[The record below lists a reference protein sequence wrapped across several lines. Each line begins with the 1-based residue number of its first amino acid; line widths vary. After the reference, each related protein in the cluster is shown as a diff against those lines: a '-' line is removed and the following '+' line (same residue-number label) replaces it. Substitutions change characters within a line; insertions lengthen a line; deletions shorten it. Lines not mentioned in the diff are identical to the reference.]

1 MAPIP
6 EEKLT
11 EFYAKMLDEVETS
24 SDEEQ
29 TGITHSGE
37 LLSETKSANFDD
49 SDGEYKGD
57 VAKFEKEVCTYW
69 LQVICVLPIILR

>member
-6 EEKLT
+6 EEKLN
-11 EFYAKMLDEVETS
+11 EFYAKMLDEDETS

-29 TGITHSGE
+29 TGIPHSGE
-37 LLSETKSANFDD
+37 ILSETKSTNFDD

-57 VAKFEKEVCTYW
+57 VAKFDKEVCTS
-69 LQVICVLPIILR
+69 I

>member
-1 MAPIP
+1 VAPIP
-6 EEKLT
+6 EEKLNQ
-11 EFYAKMLDEVETS
+11 FYAKMLDAAGTS

-57 VAKFEKEVCTYW
+57 VAKFDKEVCTFFF
-69 LQVICVLPIILR
+69 

>member
-6 EEKLT
+6 EEKLN
-11 EFYAKMLDEVETS
+11 EFYAKMLDENETS

-37 LLSETKSANFDD
+37 LLSETRSTNFDD

-57 VAKFEKEVCTYW
+57 VAKFEKEVCTSF
-69 LQVICVLPIILR
+69 